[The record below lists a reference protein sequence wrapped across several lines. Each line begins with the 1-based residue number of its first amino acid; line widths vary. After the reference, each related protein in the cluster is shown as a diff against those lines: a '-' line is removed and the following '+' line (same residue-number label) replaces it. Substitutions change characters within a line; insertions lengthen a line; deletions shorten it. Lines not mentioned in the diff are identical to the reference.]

1 MIGCKTR
8 KCAFG
13 LLMALAI
20 SNLSG
25 GSATAADPAPS
36 RYGERW
42 VYGSANLQVNQ
53 SADDLIALIQ
63 RAGRAGYTGVV
74 LTDYKFNILDRV
86 IDNYFRNVE
95 RVKAAAVKAR
105 IELIPAVFSI
115 GYSNGILA
123 HDPNLAEGL
132 PVVDQPFVVK
142 NRVAVLDSQSV
153 PSFRNGNFEVY
164 EPQTTEL
171 PTVASSVDWYR
182 GWRDHLGFAIVSL
195 CLPKT

>member
-1 MIGCKTR
+1 
-8 KCAFG
+8 
-13 LLMALAI
+13 MALAI

-95 RVKAAAVKAR
+95 RVKASAVKAR
-105 IELIPAVFSI
+105 IDLIPAVFSI
-115 GYSNGILA
+115 G
-123 HDPNLAEGL
+123 
-132 PVVDQPFVVK
+132 
-142 NRVAVLDSQSV
+142 
-153 PSFRNGNFEVY
+153 
-164 EPQTTEL
+164 
-171 PTVASSVDWYR
+171 
-182 GWRDHLGFAIVSL
+182 
-195 CLPKT
+195 